1 MYRQAW
7 SSTPY
12 TVTYVSVPFG
22 CSQMVSFIIN
32 WHTSVKGSPETKQ
45 NFKYQNK
52 KKLWELLIYG
62 QMGTLHLWLEL
73 EGCILRGLNPLT

>member
-52 KKLWELLIYG
+52 KKI
-62 QMGTLHLWLEL
+62 MGTPNIWPD
-73 EGCILRGLNPLT
+73 GYLTLVVRVGGVHF